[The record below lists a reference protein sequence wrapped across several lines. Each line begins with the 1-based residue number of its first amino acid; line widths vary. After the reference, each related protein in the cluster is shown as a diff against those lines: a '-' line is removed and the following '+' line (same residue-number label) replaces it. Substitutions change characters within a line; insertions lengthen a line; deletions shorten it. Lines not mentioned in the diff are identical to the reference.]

1 MREGLNVTRGCV
13 LSAVVVVLLA
23 AVLTGCGVGP
33 ATDEEKISE
42 TATTY
47 LRALAD
53 GDTAKAC
60 AQLTPRARG
69 ERCEQTI
76 GGRLSGLDPDS
87 LKNAADASIGIDV
100 DGDTATARLSEPEGA
115 RFLLAKV
122 GDEWRIDSGYTLGSA
137 LP

>member
-1 MREGLNVTRGCV
+1 MPEGLNVTRVFSV
-13 LSAVVVVLLA
+13 LVFALLPAVV
-23 AVLTGCGVGP
+23 TGCGVGP
-33 ATDEEKISE
+33 ATDKENISK

-87 LKNAADASIGIDV
+87 LKNAADASMGIDV

-115 RFLLAKV
+115 RFLLAKM
-122 GDEWRIDSGYTLGSA
+122 GGEWRIDSGYTLGSA